1 MQPPPYLWCLFTLVE
16 LVDDVRQQDDTNFI
30 EILNVLRVG
39 DMKSEHLTTL
49 TNKVSTNFQGDF
61 SVIGALGKKNRPFKI
76 KAQDQLVG
84 AKPNLGKLL
93 LTILYQ
99 LT

>member
-1 MQPPPYLWCLFTLVE
+1 MQPPAHLWCLFTLVE

-39 DMKSEHLTTL
+39 DMKSEHLATL

-61 SVIGALGKKNRPFKI
+61 SVIGALGKKRDHLKSKLKI
-76 KAQDQLVG
+76 
-84 AKPNLGKLL
+84 N
-93 LTILYQ
+93 
-99 LT
+99 